1 MSRVSRDS
9 RVSRERACLVRPSV
23 SAKLVMLCVRK
34 EMLKLNA
41 FSLGRGA
48 WPAWPRPDLRP
59 AYRRTADWNCQRP
72 QVLPPGALLTH
83 LT

>member
-9 RVSRERACLVRPSV
+9 RVSRERACLVRPSI

-34 EMLKLNA
+34 EMLKLNV

-48 WPAWPRPDLRP
+48 WPGGPALTSDPRTDGPLTG
-59 AYRRTADWNCQRP
+59 AVSGLKCYRQEPCSHT
-72 QVLPPGALLTH
+72 
-83 LT
+83 